1 MASCSCGT
9 RDKLYP
15 RPPPGIA
22 KGLVDVGCDFVR
34 QSIQLF
40 EFRSFDNRMRVI
52 APDKTDQNKAV
63 LFWQVWS
70 QRARHGLSLSRVP
83 HAKEST

>member
-22 KGLVDVGCDFVR
+22 KGLVGAGCDFVR
-34 QSIQLF
+34 QS
-40 EFRSFDNRMRVI
+40 
-52 APDKTDQNKAV
+52 
-63 LFWQVWS
+63 VWS
-70 QRARHGLSLSRVP
+70 SDINLIEGSVRPLLTYR
-83 HAKEST
+83 